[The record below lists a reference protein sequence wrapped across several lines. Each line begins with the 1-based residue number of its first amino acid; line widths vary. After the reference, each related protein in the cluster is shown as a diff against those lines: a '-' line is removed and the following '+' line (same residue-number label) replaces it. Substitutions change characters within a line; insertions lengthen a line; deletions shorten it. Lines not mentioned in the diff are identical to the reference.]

1 MDARM
6 DRRSVSALVDLSCR
20 VWVSREVGAHGVSLM
35 RTPLPGAG
43 GWESMSVIE
52 RALDR
57 TGLPDVSVPYCMY
70 YLRTHS
76 AGIFE
81 PQLSGESIGRP
92 AIASS
97 IIIAGGG
104 GRTDILCCEYMA
116 ATLVA

>member
-1 MDARM
+1 MGIDVGHRA
-6 DRRSVSALVDLSCR
+6 SA
-20 VWVSREVGAHGVSLM
+20 GQ
-35 RTPLPGAG
+35 
-43 GWESMSVIE
+43 
-52 RALDR
+52 DR
-57 TGLPDVSVPYCMY
+57 TGLPDVSAPYCMY

-97 IIIAGGG
+97 IIIIIAGGG
-104 GRTDILCCEYMA
+104 GGSTDIFCCEYMA